1 MTARDDRE
9 REKTIRETIGKFFLV
24 FALDD
29 EDQSW
34 SEMGEGVIN
43 S

>member
-1 MTARDDRE
+1 MEGLIIILGGVAVCS
-9 REKTIRETIGKFFLV
+9 LV